1 MWCIW
6 PRSTVTLQYI
16 TSCSQTWLSLYVCV
30 LWWLLKWQANDQ
42 AGRVCVLSGFLSRRL
57 ADQKERRVWRVCSQW
72 GFVVCSC
79 ATNLIALYYN
89 IIVVVLWGEK
99 RNFCCRACTWEAL
112 SDCSLS
118 MWLGFRCL
126 PASVNSK
133 KSHQCF
139 RAAGRQLNFTHES
152 TLCNSESTSDMVRG
166 STVSGLG
173 NPHLTTSV
181 STYML

>member
-1 MWCIW
+1 M
-6 PRSTVTLQYI
+6 
-16 TSCSQTWLSLYVCV
+16 CV
-30 LWWLLKWQANDQ
+30 LQWLLKWQAENQ
-42 AGRVCVLSGFLSRRL
+42 AGRACVLSGFLSIRL
-57 ADQKERRVWRVCSQW
+57 NDQNEQRVWRVCSRW
-72 GFVVCSC
+72 VFVVAVYATDLSC
-79 ATNLIALYYN
+79 LFKITVMVFVKGVKKKPLLCWLRAVEPALAF
-89 IIVVVLWGEK
+89 LWPQ
-99 RNFCCRACTWEAL
+99 AWEPL

-133 KSHQCF
+133 KRHQCF
-139 RAAGRQLNFTHES
+139 SQRRGRQLNFTHEN

-181 STYML
+181 SKCSVYCSMHWYSDC